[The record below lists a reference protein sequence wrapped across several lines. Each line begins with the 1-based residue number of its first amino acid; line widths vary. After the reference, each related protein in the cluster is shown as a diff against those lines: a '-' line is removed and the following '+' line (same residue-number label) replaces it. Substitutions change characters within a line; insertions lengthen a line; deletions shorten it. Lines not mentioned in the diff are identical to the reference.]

1 MRKKVT
7 AVIIKN
13 NKILLMRRVK
23 NSREYFVF
31 PGGRARIKESF
42 ESAVKRVIKSEFD
55 LEIVIETFLF
65 RIENK
70 NETEFYFLVKDFEG
84 SPRMNSEA
92 RQVINEHNQYY
103 LEWKNLSAL
112 KKLSNLLPQE
122 AKKRIEVLVVGRDNK
137 VKIS

>member
-1 MRKKVT
+1 MRKRVA

-23 NSREYFVF
+23 NGREYFVF

-42 ESAVKRVIKSEFD
+42 ESAVKRVIKSEFNLD
-55 LEIVIETFLF
+55 IIIETFLF

-84 SPRMNSEA
+84 SPRMNSEE
-92 RQVINEHNQYY
+92 RQIINDHNQYY
-103 LEWKNLSAL
+103 LEWKNLSTL
-112 KKLSNLLPQE
+112 VKMSNLLPKKAKNKVE
-122 AKKRIEVLVVGRDNK
+122 ALAVEHDSR